1 MDSSPT
7 RRTAR
12 LLGAGARTLGRS
24 LLRRFPGGDAAQRKV
39 DYWTDVGRDWA
50 QTLGEMRGAAMKLG
64 QLASQYADVLPPQLA
79 EQLKKLQNAA
89 EPIPF
94 AKVEAA
100 LSERWSP
107 AQRAQVSH
115 LDSKPLAA
123 ASIGQV
129 HRAQLADG
137 RRVVVKVRYPGV
149 EKAVDADLTQ
159 LRRLIGMS
167 KLLPVDDTAMDKLM
181 GEVRARFRD
190 ETDYAAELAHL
201 QFLRANGRVPG
212 IVYPEPVESLC
223 GPGVLVLM
231 EEPGV
236 SLDEARNWPQERR
249 DALAVTLCRWLA
261 HELFVAHAVHADP
274 HPGNFAFRE
283 ATGEIV
289 VYDFGCVKRVPQP
302 IGTDVR
308 ALLDA
313 FADTDWPRAHAALD
327 RLGGLADKVPL
338 TLTEPLYRDIDRL
351 MAQPLSNPAGFDF
364 SDRHFIPALRANAM
378 EHVGLM
384 FRFKPVTDMVFV
396 MRAVSGLYWLMR
408 ALGARVDL
416 NAVLA
421 DHGLRLGKAPPP

>member
-12 LLGAGARTLGRS
+12 LLGVGARTLGRS
-24 LLRRFPGGDAAQRKV
+24 LLKRLPGGDAAQRKV

-100 LSERWSP
+100 LAERWS
-107 AQRAQVSH
+107 AEQRAQVAH
-115 LDSKPLAA
+115 IEPKALAS

-129 HRAQLADG
+129 HRARLADG
-137 RRVVVKVRYPGV
+137 RDVVVKVRYPGV
-149 EKAVDADLTQ
+149 ERAVDADLTQ

-167 KLLPVDDTAMDKLM
+167 KLLPVDDSAMDKLM

-190 ETDYAAELAHL
+190 ETDYGTELVHL
-201 QFLRANGRVPG
+201 RLLRADAALPG
-212 IVYPEPVESLC
+212 IVYPEPLESLC
-223 GPGVLVLM
+223 GPGVLVLS

-236 SLDEARNWPQERR
+236 SLEMARTWSQQRR
-249 DALAVTLCRWLA
+249 DALALTLCRWLA
-261 HELFVAHAVHADP
+261 HQLFVAHAVHADP

-283 ATGEIV
+283 ETGEIV
-289 VYDFGCVKRVPQP
+289 VYDFGCVKRVPP
-302 IGTDVR
+302 AVVADVR
-308 ALLDA
+308 EIIDA
-313 FADTDWPRAHAALD
+313 FSERNWPRTHAALD
-327 RLGGLADKVPL
+327 RLGGLADKTPL
-338 TLTEPLYRDIDRL
+338 KLIEPLYRDIERL
-351 MAQPLSNPAGFDF
+351 MTQPLANPDGFDF
-364 SDRHFIPALRANAM
+364 SDPAFIPALRDNARA
-378 EHVGLM
+378 HLGLT
-384 FRFKPVTDMVFV
+384 FKFKPVTDMVFV
-396 MRAVSGLYWLMR
+396 LRAVSGLYWLMR
-408 ALGARVDL
+408 GLGARVDL

-421 DHGLRLGKAPPP
+421 EHGLTLRRP